1 MGEDCGS
8 MDERRHSDFI
18 TEKQSVQHI
27 WGENKEE
34 VSNFLEDVNQPTP
47 SLLPENFDSFIN
59 KNVINLLSID
69 QQRIT
74 KPFEKCDYDSMGV
87 TNSDK
92 NHSSDRCIFTDPGL
106 NFNTSNFNKTSYP
119 EKCQPK
125 KNYQKEYNNNEGNN
139 PSTSFEKNCYPASS
153 EKKGWYYMW
162 KA

>member
-18 TEKQSVQHI
+18 SEKQSVQHI

-47 SLLPENFDSFIN
+47 SLLPKNFDSFIN
-59 KNVINLLSID
+59 KNVIDLLSID

-74 KPFEKCDYDSMGV
+74 KPFEKCGYGSMGV

-92 NHSSDRCIFTDPGL
+92 NHSPDRCVFTDPAL
-106 NFNTSNFNKTSYP
+106 NFSSYNFNKTSYP
-119 EKCQPK
+119 EKYQSK
-125 KNYQKEYNNNEGNN
+125 KNHQKEYNNNEGNN
-139 PSTSFEKNCYPASS
+139 PSTSFEKNCYPVSS
-153 EKKGWYYMW
+153 EKKGGYYMW
-162 KA
+162 KT

>member
-8 MDERRHSDFI
+8 MDERRHSDFT

-27 WGENKEE
+27 WRENKEE
-34 VSNFLEDVNQPTP
+34 VSNFLEDVNRPTP

-59 KNVINLLSID
+59 KNVINLLSRD
-69 QQRIT
+69 QQMIT
-74 KPFEKCDYDSMGV
+74 QPFEKCVYDSMGV

-92 NHSSDRCIFTDPGL
+92 NHSSDRCIFRDPGL
-106 NFNTSNFNKTSYP
+106 DFSSSNFNKTSYP

-125 KNYQKEYNNNEGNN
+125 NYQKEYNNNEGNN
-139 PSTSFEKNCYPASS
+139 PNTSFEKNCYPSNS
-153 EKKGWYYMW
+153 KKKGWCCMW